1 MTDKAY
7 DNAVAN
13 TFIPWAELIR
23 EDTNYNI
30 EVDSFDLKKMRVYED
45 GRVYYSYSISLRVF
59 FSDEDNVAMSVDG
72 DIVMI
77 EENDKWKVD
86 SFKAN
91 NASYRDLGKLLMPLE
106 HQEILIDAKEIECE
120 YIEPIT
126 GEIETF
132 NFSVEGGELKDVLND
147 WINELSK
154 REISYGNTSNQ
165 DNIIDKLFLTLGDRR
180 EKTAITLDI

>member
-1 MTDKAY
+1 
-7 DNAVAN
+7 
-13 TFIPWAELIR
+13 
-23 EDTNYNI
+23 
-30 EVDSFDLKKMRVYED
+30 
-45 GRVYYSYSISLRVF
+45 
-59 FSDEDNVAMSVDG
+59 MSVDG